1 MEGRAPLWGVAGG
14 RSRDLLGGSQG
25 PFFLWEGQRGR
36 WHRRWGFM
44 LVNIDST
51 GFLQSPTTLAPLLFP
66 LFLSPIFQG
75 VCGQGSQPELGHFP
89 GQPPGLERGCGS
101 PRLPSSSS
109 FSGPSSLFHCQLLP
123 LQLLLKPPEGFS
135 PLTPAGGGREA
146 GPGLATPAGTD
157 ALTLCV

>member
-1 MEGRAPLWGVAGG
+1 MLGLLLPTEQSRRTLPGAPSRASRGKGPRCGAWLGR

-66 LFLSPIFQG
+66 SFCPPFSRGYVVRAPNLSW
-75 VCGQGSQPELGHFP
+75 VTSQGSRRAWREAAEALTCL
-89 GQPPGLERGCGS
+89 PPPLSRG
-101 PRLPSSSS
+101 PARSSIAS
-109 FSGPSSLFHCQLLP
+109 FSH
-123 LQLLLKPPEGFS
+123 FS
-135 PLTPAGGGREA
+135 
-146 GPGLATPAGTD
+146 
-157 ALTLCV
+157 CY